1 MDKPKDGPFHWCKPE
16 TARELARRIDAAGA
30 SLVRLEIR
38 VDKKRHGEPMTFRVV
53 TRDDATGTLRV
64 ATETDLN
71 DTWLCPPICGGGD

>member
-38 VDKKRHGEPMTFRVV
+38 VDRSRDGEPMTFRVV

-64 ATETDLN
+64 ATEADLN
-71 DTWLCPPICGGGD
+71 DTWTCPIFCPDD